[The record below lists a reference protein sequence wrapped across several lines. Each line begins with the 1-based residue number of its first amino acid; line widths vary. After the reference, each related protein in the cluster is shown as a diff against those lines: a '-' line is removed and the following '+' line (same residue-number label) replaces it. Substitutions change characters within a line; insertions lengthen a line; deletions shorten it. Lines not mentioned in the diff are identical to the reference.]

1 MNIIF
6 IRHAEPNYELDTLTK
21 KGWKEAELLA
31 KRVSKWN
38 VKDFYCSPLGRAQDT
53 ASLTLKA
60 MNRTATTYEWLKE
73 FYYPVH
79 DPVTNDFGTPWDFMP
94 EFFTYEDQ
102 LYDRKKWYEAPV
114 FAENRGLA
122 PAYKEVCKEFDKLL
136 EKYGYF
142 RKDDYYEAKVHNDD
156 TIVIFCHLG
165 VSMLIMGYLCGISP
179 SILWQSFFMAPS
191 SVTILCSEE
200 RIPPKAFFR
209 CQVLGDTTHL
219 HDGKEPISSAG
230 FFTEVYQEL

>member
-1 MNIIF
+1 MKIIF
-6 IRHAEPNYELDTLTK
+6 IRHAEPNYELDTLTE
-21 KGWKEAELLA
+21 KGWREAELLSE
-31 KRVSKWN
+31 RVKKWD

-53 ASLTLKA
+53 ASLSLKK

-79 DPVTNDFGTPWDFMP
+79 DPVTNRFSTPWDFMP
-94 EFFTYEDQ
+94 EFFTYEET
-102 LYDRKKWYEAPV
+102 LYDRKKWYTADV
-114 FAENRGLA
+114 FKENKELI
-122 PAYKEVCKEFDKLL
+122 PAYKEVCQKFDELL
-136 EKYGYF
+136 AGYGYV
-142 RKDDYYEAKVHNDD
+142 RQDDYYEVKQHSDD

-191 SVTILCSEE
+191 SVTVLCSEE
-200 RIPPKAFFR
+200 RIMPKAFFR

-219 HDGKEPISSAG
+219 HDGGEPISQAG
-230 FFTEVYQEL
+230 YFTEPFQG